1 MILVPPQNMK
11 LMADKKTIQPFR
23 PAKTEPCDGITVAL
37 VALTQ
42 TPHRLPVRTITEIRI
57 QVESLIAWT
66 EYFTEGAAFELSEFA
81 QQRHVIGLGDVRQR
95 SRAIGF
101 YIHTVET
108 EHDMMLVRQTVETVS
123 VLGYPIRA
131 VSVQRRLRNPLRR
144 GLWPCTVPQ

>member
-1 MILVPPQNMK
+1 M
-11 LMADKKTIQPFR
+11 
-23 PAKTEPCDGITVAL
+23 
-37 VALTQ
+37 
-42 TPHRLPVRTITEIRI
+42 
-57 QVESLIAWT
+57 
-66 EYFTEGAAFELSEFA
+66 LSEFA

-95 SRAIGF
+95 PRAIGF

-123 VLGYPIRA
+123 VLRYPIRA